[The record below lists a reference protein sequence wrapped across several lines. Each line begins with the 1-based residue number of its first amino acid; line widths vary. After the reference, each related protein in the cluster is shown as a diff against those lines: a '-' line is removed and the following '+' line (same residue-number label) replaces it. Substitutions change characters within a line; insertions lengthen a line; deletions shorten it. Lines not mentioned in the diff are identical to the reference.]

1 MTARRP
7 RQAVIAS
14 PAGNPTIADAITAQR
29 QLTPRDH
36 DLLDLLAAHRALTA
50 SQITRLLFTDANTAR
65 KRLVLLTGRGVL
77 DRFRAGI
84 RPGSQQYR
92 YTLGPLGAMIH
103 AAATDQPIP
112 TPRTVR
118 EKTLKLSRNPQL
130 DHLLGINEFFTTLHH
145 HARTT
150 PGSALVEWWNERD
163 TTAYCARLVRPDGYG
178 AWSENGHTV
187 RFFLEYDTGTE
198 PLAQLTDKLHGYQ
211 NLRTAGRCFPVLFVL
226 PGPKRQDN
234 LHRVISDNPT
244 LTTGLVIATTT
255 DLAAHTP
262 AALVWSLAGHTT
274 VHRLTTLPTPP
285 PTDQPADT
293 PARAA

>member
-14 PAGNPTIADAITAQR
+14 PAGSSTIADAIAAQR
-29 QLTPRDH
+29 QLTPRD
-36 DLLDLLAAHRALTA
+36 LDLLGLLASHRALTLH
-50 SQITRLLFTDANTAR
+50 QITRLLFTDANTAR
-65 KRLVLLTGRGVL
+65 KRLVLLTGRGIL

-84 RPGSQQYR
+84 RPGSQEYR

-103 AAATDQPIP
+103 AATIDAPIP
-112 TPRTVR
+112 TPRTVH

-130 DHLLGINEFFTTLHH
+130 DHLLGINEFFTALYH

-150 PGSALVEWWNERD
+150 PGCELLEWWNERD

-178 AWSENGHTV
+178 AWSQDGRTV

-198 PLAQLTDKLHGYQ
+198 PLARLIDKLHGYQ

-226 PGPKRQDN
+226 PGPKRQHN
-234 LHRVISDNPT
+234 LHRLITDNPT
-244 LTTGLVIATTT
+244 LTTGLVIATATTT

-262 AALVWSLAGHTT
+262 AALVWRLAGHTT
-274 VHRLTTLPTPP
+274 HHRLATLPTPP
-285 PTDQPADT
+285 APTASAT
-293 PARAA
+293 AA